1 MRPIHPQVLTIPL
14 NTPRPQKRG
23 QIKASHRGQ
32 VELTQPRQQ
41 NLAYEGLGT
50 DASWCSGLV

>member
-32 VELTQPRQQ
+32 VELTRP
-41 NLAYEGLGT
+41 LGAN
-50 DASWCSGLV
+50 ASEPFAILHERTVGC